1 MSWEW
6 TAETRTGLDAYLAA
20 NGLFDGTPE
29 IARIGDGHSNQT
41 FQITSGAHRMILRRP
56 PPPPLEKGSNDMLR
70 EARIIGALGG
80 TGVPVTR
87 VLAVGQEGELFD
99 VPFYIMEYLPGLVIT
114 TDLPAGF
121 VGEDATQAMGLA
133 MVDAMAALHGV
144 DWAALGLDDFGRPDG
159 FNARHLRRIAGV
171 LMRGQSAMPPEFAE
185 AHAWLEANVPPESGA
200 TIIHND
206 LRLGNVMWSRE
217 APVVLAL
224 LDWELATLG
233 DPLMDLAYLVSS
245 VPLAGVPQTPTQQL
259 ATAALTPGFPSS
271 EALIARYV
279 ERTGRDPAHLAWHL
293 AMVNWKLAVLYRF
306 SRLRGVDSY
315 FADPQQV
322 PLFLGEAA
330 RHIG

>member
-6 TAETRTGLDAYLAA
+6 TTETRAGLDAYLAA
-20 NGLFDGTPE
+20 KGLFDGTPE

-41 FQITSGAHRMILRRP
+41 FLITSGAQRMILRRP

-70 EARIIGALGG
+70 EARIIGALAG
-80 TGVPVTR
+80 TGVPVPR
-87 VLAVGQEGELFD
+87 VLAVAQEGELFD
-99 VPFYIMEYLPGLVIT
+99 VPFYIMEYLPGVVIT
-114 TDLPAGF
+114 TDLPPAFSGA
-121 VGEDATQAMGLA
+121 DAARAMGFA

-144 DWAALGLDDFGRPDG
+144 DWAARGLEDFGRPEG

-171 LMRGQSAMPPEFAE
+171 LTGPQGPIPPEFA
-185 AHAWLEANVPPESGA
+185 AVHAWLAANVPPESGA

-206 LRLGNVMWSRE
+206 LRLGNLMWSSE
-217 APVVLAL
+217 APVVLAA

-245 VPLAGVPQTPTQQL
+245 VPLAGLPQTPTQQL
-259 ATAALTPGFPSS
+259 ATAALTPGFPTS

-279 ERTGRDPAHLAWHL
+279 ERTGTDPSHLAWHL

-306 SRLRGVDSY
+306 SRLRGVDAY